1 MSWLKNLVRSW
12 SSRCR
17 PVPFRPARS
26 RRLVLEQ
33 LEDRLAPATLAT
45 SSLLVDPSAG
55 RDSDM
60 VVTAGAW
67 TATSNAPWLHTSSTG
82 NGNGLATFTFDA
94 NTGGTR
100 SGTLTIAG
108 QSLTVTQAGSSYVA
122 ANSVKTLAA
131 TGQGY
136 PIGVAADAAGNV
148 YFGNAYGDAIMKWQ
162 AATQKAVPLVT
173 GLQNPM
179 YVALALDAAGN
190 VYFSDSAHSAVK
202 VWQVATRKV
211 VLLADDRP
219 SGFEFH
225 PTGVAV
231 DAARNVYIADTYNNA
246 IKMIVRAYVPGR
258 AVSEGATAG
267 SDALQVVLPSAQ
279 SLTGLFAPKSDQNW
293 LTIGPIANGVIR
305 FAFTANPGPTR
316 TAHITVLG
324 QKITVTQVGLVTS
337 LIRRI
342 PVGMFPGVPNSLR
355 NLTRVLGGWN
365 A

>member
-1 MSWLKNLVRSW
+1 
-12 SSRCR
+12 
-17 PVPFRPARS
+17 
-26 RRLVLEQ
+26 
-33 LEDRLAPATLAT
+33 
-45 SSLLVDPSAG
+45 
-55 RDSDM
+55 
-60 VVTAGAW
+60 
-67 TATSNAPWLHTSSTG
+67 
-82 NGNGLATFTFDA
+82 
-94 NTGGTR
+94 
-100 SGTLTIAG
+100 
-108 QSLTVTQAGSSYVA
+108 
-122 ANSVKTLAA
+122 
-131 TGQGY
+131 
-136 PIGVAADAAGNV
+136 
-148 YFGNAYGDAIMKWQ
+148 
-162 AATQKAVPLVT
+162 
-173 GLQNPM
+173 M

-225 PTGVAV
+225 PTGVAVDAAGNVYFADTYLPDGGGRVSRLMKCNPSDPAHPIVLVNYTDRDHLTWPSGLAVDSAGNVYIADTLDNSIKKWDPSTLELSTLISGDLNNPYGVAVDAAGNVYIADTDNNAIKKWNAATPVTPVPAVLTSGLNQPWGLAV

-342 PVGMFPGVPNSLR
+342 PVGMFPGVPNSLQ